1 MSKTEM
7 TLAAII
13 ESVRDMR
20 MAIRA
25 KMDEIEEQGAV
36 DIKMYG
42 LYAVEYITL
51 TNVME
56 LVAGYMKDI
65 IEEGMK

>member
-1 MSKTEM
+1 MSKAEM
-7 TLAAII
+7 TLIAIM
-13 ESVRDMR
+13 EDVRYMR

-56 LVAGYMKDI
+56 LIAGYHNDLIK
-65 IEEGMK
+65 EGLK

>member
-1 MSKTEM
+1 MDE
-7 TLAAII
+7 TLEAIM
-13 ESVRDMR
+13 EDVHAMR

-25 KMDEIEEQGAV
+25 KMDDIEEQGAV

-56 LVAGYMKDI
+56 LIAGYRRLLND
-65 IEEGMK
+65 

>member
-1 MSKTEM
+1 MDE
-7 TLAAII
+7 TLEAIMEDI
-13 ESVRDMR
+13 HGMR

-25 KMDEIEEQGAV
+25 KMDDIELQGAV

-51 TNVME
+51 TNIME
-56 LVAGYMKDI
+56 LIAGYRR
-65 IEEGMK
+65 ENQ